1 MNKINLKTKIILI
14 TISGFI
20 ISTLLILFFTIISI
34 KNILEISY
42 GKTALNIIQTI
53 KHNLDLHE
61 YKILLESETEE
72 NEYYKKLAKYFYN
85 IKNESKAK
93 YIYTGLIKNNKE
105 VMYVVDG
112 HIEGEDY
119 SSFGDIDSESYSEEF
134 FDKMSKQ
141 TSYVTRI
148 ENDVNW
154 GWLLSAFIIIE
165 NEKGESLG
173 FIGIDFD
180 ANDIKAELRQTIIY
194 ILPVIILISL
204 FISILISFL
213 LKKIFD
219 KLKYISDLSYD
230 LSKGEG
236 DLTARLTYTN
246 NDEIGNMS
254 INFNNF
260 LEKISEIIKQ
270 IQNSSSDISENSEK
284 VTSEMKQIFDFS
296 DLQSI
301 KKTDLETVFD
311 TMHNKMHFIL
321 DNVRNQVASTEQ
333 MASSITEISQTI
345 SNIAKNSDSTIKIT
359 NQTNRVSLEGYE
371 LIEKAITEI
380 QKVENDAKKIDEKL
394 KNLYQISEQ
403 TNLLALNAAIEA
415 ARAGEAGRGFAVV
428 ADEVKKLSD
437 ISKDFTEIIY
447 ELNEA
452 MKKNVKN
459 STFLFS
465 QTKEKMVEIKD
476 MVSIS
481 TKEINNVSKAVEEQ
495 SNVMNEIELGT
506 QNLAN
511 SSSEIEQHSMQ
522 QIDIIENADK
532 ILKDIS
538 KIIENTNSS
547 TNKSLKKSIELSDI
561 AKNLKNITEQFKIKD

>member
-236 DLTARLTYTN
+236 DLTARLTYTK

-301 KKTDLETVFD
+301 KKNDLETVFD

-321 DNVRNQVASTEQ
+321 DNVRNQAASTEQ

-359 NQTNRVSLEGYE
+359 NETNRVSLEGYE

-459 STFLFS
+459 STSLFS